1 MFTYFKFLISLVV
14 FCHVTFGV
22 FDDDDYESND
32 ISDHN
37 DLPQEI
43 LRVDLSGYNPAP
55 GATVII
61 RGDGLL
67 PGSTTTTSTTSTT
80 TTTSSPAQSDRNAT
94 LSTRSDSGSWFT
106 WFKISDI
113 SGEICKYLSIFFN
126 SASLIMVFS

>member
-1 MFTYFKFLISLVV
+1 MFVYFKFLVSLVV

-32 ISDHN
+32 IDDRN
-37 DLPQEI
+37 YLPQDV

-67 PGSTTTTSTTSTT
+67 PESTSTTTTSTVSTTSTT
-80 TTTSSPAQSDRNAT
+80 FVTTTAFSPEQSDRNAT
-94 LSTRSDSGSWFT
+94 LSTRSNAGSWFT

-113 SGEICKYLSIFFN
+113 SGEICKYLNIF
-126 SASLIMVFS
+126 

>member
-1 MFTYFKFLISLVV
+1 MLVYFKFLVSLVV

-32 ISDHN
+32 IGDHN

-61 RGDGLL
+61 
-67 PGSTTTTSTTSTT
+67 
-80 TTTSSPAQSDRNAT
+80 Q
-94 LSTRSDSGSWFT
+94 
-106 WFKISDI
+106 K
-113 SGEICKYLSIFFN
+113 K
-126 SASLIMVFS
+126 

>member
-1 MFTYFKFLISLVV
+1 MLVYFKFLVSLVV

-32 ISDHN
+32 IGYHN

-94 LSTRSDSGSWFT
+94 LSTRSDAGSWFT

-113 SGEICKYLSIFFN
+113 SGEICKYLNIF
-126 SASLIMVFS
+126 